1 MLMTTQREEAD
12 QLQKMRVVSQ
22 IEGTTLIM
30 LLFVAVPM
38 KHLLGVSTAT
48 AIMGPIHGVAFVI
61 YVWMLIQTVS
71 SLDFTKAQTAR
82 MILAAFIPFGGFVNE
97 RALARREAILRKM

>member
-1 MLMTTQREEAD
+1 MTTQREEAD
-12 QLQKMRVVSQ
+12 QLRKMRVVSQ
-22 IEGTTLIM
+22 IEGATLLV

-38 KHLLGVSTAT
+38 KHLLGVPTVTAV
-48 AIMGPIHGVAFVI
+48 MGPIHGVAFVV

-71 SLDFTKAQTAR
+71 SLDFTNSETAR

-97 RALARREAILRKM
+97 RALAKREAILRKM